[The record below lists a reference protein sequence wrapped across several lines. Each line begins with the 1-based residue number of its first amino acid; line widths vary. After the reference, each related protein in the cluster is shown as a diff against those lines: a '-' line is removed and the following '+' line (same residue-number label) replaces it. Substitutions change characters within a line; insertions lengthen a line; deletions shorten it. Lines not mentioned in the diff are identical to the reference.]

1 MCSLIDYFSV
11 KSFSVKQILLN
22 SDYIMNAL
30 EKKQILLQT
39 NSKPL
44 LERAFLIC
52 YFVFYS
58 RFINF
63 GSCTSKF

>member
-44 LERAFLIC
+44 LERAF
-52 YFVFYS
+52 
-58 RFINF
+58 
-63 GSCTSKF
+63 